1 MIRHGTNNK
10 IKSRQDTGS
19 LLRSWMSGGE
29 SGVRSRALGRVR
41 DSGTGAQLMGDRET
55 GPGSRGSQ
63 TEREREISA
72 VRTGVWAT
80 HAACLHCRHCSD
92 DSMET
97 RGLTPH

>member
-29 SGVRSRALGRVR
+29 SGVRSRALGRGR

-63 TEREREISA
+63 TERERS
-72 VRTGVWAT
+72 VQ
-80 HAACLHCRHCSD
+80 
-92 DSMET
+92 
-97 RGLTPH
+97 